1 VVVGGFSRGKTENFC
16 RSVQDIKPCMQHKW
30 NVPPDLKSA
39 MGLKMQAVQKYS
51 CISFLIPAQLH
62 IIQGPKCV
70 SNYLFRKIWIRLW
83 ADSEK
88 RNAAVLLYCLH
99 LRPSGRGKCTTT
111 ICCKSSILYSISH
124 VQVQSMSWLQLKHGT
139 LKHGALPGHV
149 LASKVQT
156 PWLSCSYSSAF

>member
-1 VVVGGFSRGKTENFC
+1 MVLGRFSRGKTENFC
-16 RSVQDIKPCMQHKW
+16 RSVQDIKPCMQDKW

-62 IIQGPKCV
+62 IQMHIIRGPKCV
-70 SNYLFRKIWIRLW
+70 SNYLFRKIWIRLMGRHW
-83 ADSEK
+83 K
-88 RNAAVLLYCLH
+88 RNASVLLYCLH
-99 LRPSGRGKCTTT
+99 LRPSSRGKCTTT

-124 VQVQSMSWLQLKHGT
+124 VQVQSMSWLQLKHG
-139 LKHGALPGHV
+139 ALPGHV
-149 LASKVQT
+149 LVSKVQT

>member
-1 VVVGGFSRGKTENFC
+1 MYAAQVKCYLLTLN
-16 RSVQDIKPCMQHKW
+16 QPW
-30 NVPPDLKSA
+30 P
-39 MGLKMQAVQKYS
+39 MGLKMQAVQMYS

-62 IIQGPKCV
+62 IQMHIIQGPKCV
-70 SNYLFRKIWIRLW
+70 SNYLLKKIWIRLW

-88 RNAAVLLYCLH
+88 RNASVLLCCLH

-111 ICCKSSILYSISH
+111 ICCKSTILYSTSH
-124 VQVQSMSWLQLKHGT
+124 VQVQSTSWLQLKNGT

-156 PWLSCSYSSAF
+156 PWLSCSNSSAF